1 MPAAYYD
8 TGYDIIPLRIAYS
21 THFALTVFS
30 YIDDWIWFKT
40 PIVATK
46 ENICDFGYHWG
57 GCPVAEKIGK
67 SIMNL
72 PVIIDSKQQN
82 IFLRNIKKT
91 YSYGI

>member
-8 TGYDIIPLRIAYS
+8 TGCDIIPLRIAYS

-46 ENICDFGYHWG
+46 EIYVTLDI
-57 GCPVAEKIGK
+57 IGE
-67 SIMNL
+67 
-72 PVIIDSKQQN
+72 DAQ
-82 IFLRNIKKT
+82 LRKK
-91 YSYGI
+91 

>member
-8 TGYDIIPLRIAYS
+8 TGCDIIPLRIAYS

-46 ENICDFGYHWG
+46 EIICDFGYHWG
-57 GCPVAEKIGK
+57 GCPVAEKNRK
-67 SIMNL
+67 
-72 PVIIDSKQQN
+72 IDYESTGYYRFKTTKYLFAEYKKN
-82 IFLRNIKKT
+82 I
-91 YSYGI
+91 